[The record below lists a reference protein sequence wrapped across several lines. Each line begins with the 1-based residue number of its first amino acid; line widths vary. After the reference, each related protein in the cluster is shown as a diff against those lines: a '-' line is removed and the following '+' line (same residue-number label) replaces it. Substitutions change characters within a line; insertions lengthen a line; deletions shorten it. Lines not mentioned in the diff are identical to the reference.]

1 MPRPARP
8 WAGAQCTGHPGRSRT
23 LLCWA
28 LSLMGLGSLAVEMS
42 FLSTTLE
49 VTELMQWRRG
59 SVLCVSEQ
67 FTEQCSGPNQTQE
80 GLPHLPAPLA
90 RGFQEL
96 GVQGNGPAHLPLCQ
110 RLSSPCL
117 PLCFLNTPG
126 CSREAMQ
133 KMFSLKK
140 ARLLAK
146 LKSH

>member
-1 MPRPARP
+1 MHWPPGKAP
-8 WAGAQCTGHPGRSRT
+8 HPSVLGFVSN
-23 LLCWA
+23 
-28 LSLMGLGSLAVEMS
+28 GPLGSLAVETS
-42 FLSTTLE
+42 FLNTTLE
-49 VTELMQWRRG
+49 VTELMQWRRW
-59 SVLCVSEQ
+59 SVLCVPEQ

-90 RGFQEL
+90 RGFQDL

-117 PLCFLNTPG
+117 PFRFLKTPG
-126 CSREAMQ
+126 CSREAMR
-133 KMFSLKK
+133 KMFSLRK